1 MVENKEYFIEKWK
14 KELKS
19 ENVLVR
25 YRTKQFIE
33 IIKDAEKVE
42 DFDMDMYLR
51 LVEKMTVFEGE
62 KIIVSLLD
70 GTEIEVVVE

>member
-14 KELKS
+14 KKLKS

-25 YRTKQFIE
+25 YRAKQFIE

-42 DFDMDMYLR
+42 DFDMDMYFR

-70 GTEIEVVVE
+70 GTEVEVVVE